1 MKAVH
6 AGTLGLAMLLAAVA
20 TIAGNSASAPAPPSP
35 TPGSAAGGSGA
46 PRLTSHEKAQRIRD
60 LPEEER
66 RWLTDYVAPIILPDE
81 QNLFLQLTEDYQRQ
95 IFKGEFWSRR
105 EREGLRAPLG
115 PGYQARYGHLREIA
129 AEEYE
134 GVNSDAGRMVVRL
147 GEPASIE
154 ELMSCSEVYRQA
166 EIWSY
171 PNGSSSGS
179 REIQHLFYRPG
190 FGASRRLWLPG
201 DRGIFQ
207 TASCLASFD
216 QACAITATGAP
227 PRASGEFCP
236 GMAVPKSCQAACAV
250 ARIAQEIQGR
260 GVQEGSLIEQAP
272 AVSTEGLEGLWQRL
286 ASVSNS
292 AARPIAV
299 ENAPALSQSAP
310 AGEPP
315 RGWSN
320 EEIRERILALPKKY
334 REWLDLAGPLL
345 SEGEL
350 VAFLGLPSG
359 ERDGYIRKFWRR
371 HGHVK

>member
-6 AGTLGLAMLLAAVA
+6 AGTLGLAILLAAA
-20 TIAGNSASAPAPPSP
+20 AALAWNPAPPPAPPSP
-35 TPGSAAGGSGA
+35 TPGNAAGGSPVPG
-46 PRLTSHEKAQRIRD
+46 LTSREKAQRIRD

-95 IFKGEFWSRR
+95 MFKGEFWSRR
-105 EREGLRAPLG
+105 EREGLPAPFG

-129 AEEYE
+129 ADEYD
-134 GVNSDAGRMVVRL
+134 GVNSDAGRMVVRV

-154 ELMSCSEVYRQA
+154 DLTACSEVYRQA

-171 PNGSSSGS
+171 PNGSGSVS
-179 REIQHLFYRPG
+179 REIRHLFYRPS
-190 FGASRRLWLPG
+190 FGAPRRLWMPG

-207 TASCLASFD
+207 TASCLANFD
-216 QACAITATGAP
+216 QACAITASGAP

-236 GMAVPKSCQAACAV
+236 EKAVPRSCRAACAV

-260 GVQEGSLIEQAP
+260 GPQEGSLIQRAP
-272 AVSTEGLEGLWQRL
+272 AVSTEGLERLWHRL

-299 ENAPALSQSAP
+299 ETAAAPSQSAP

-315 RGWSN
+315 PGWSN

-334 REWLDLAGPLL
+334 REWLDLAAPLL

-350 VAFLGLPSG
+350 VAFLGLSSG
-359 ERDGYIRKFWRR
+359 ERDGYIRKFWKR